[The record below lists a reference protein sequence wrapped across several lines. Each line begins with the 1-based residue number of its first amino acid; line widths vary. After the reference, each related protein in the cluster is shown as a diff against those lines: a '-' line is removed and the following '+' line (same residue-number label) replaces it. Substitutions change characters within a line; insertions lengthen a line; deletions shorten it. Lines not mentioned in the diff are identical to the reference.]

1 MRGGRAAFVGA
12 SLGIWLCAAPTG
24 CAPRPAPSEAP
35 AISGASGPPPPTAGL
50 PIPSFAGLVWAPPSL
65 TAGDLEELAAA
76 LRGDPGVEVVL
87 GPSLSGREQAIAAAL
102 ARLGAIPRSLRQGGL
117 EEVIGATGAPL
128 RALPPSSTGRPRF
141 DASALQSMR
150 PTGAARL
157 YVEDAALDPGGW
169 RSLPAYTVGSCE
181 EALVALAAG
190 QERSLAMLAPFLDH
204 ADAALSAAFQGQL
217 AARLPGL
224 TAGLAGFSRPLPR
237 TEFTDDAGFLRHQ
250 CGHRYWR
257 LARQF
262 EECLT
267 GERCA
272 RTPQIFLIDGARV
285 GAVEGDLFIDQ
296 DCPGRVGFDAVAA
309 FREIGREAAH
319 VALEGLS
326 AEWSVLADRLGL
338 ITEVAAALE
347 DLCAPRR
354 RRFSDEAIAGLQA
367 RFAGLGAAL
376 GSADLGLREGAWVIE
391 DGLFHVPGLGPARQ
405 LARFA
410 AGKGSPNSELRVG
423 ARRLRAEGLR
433 AARCVGEAEGL
444 PLALAL
450 YDAAGAPRFL
460 GFLFAEELVCGELG
474 PR

>member
-1 MRGGRAAFVGA
+1 LGSKTPLSVWNTAGEGQVMVSTEMSSCSSGERAAVVILGGAGVLVPAERLLVAGVVVVEDDLGVG
-12 SLGIWLCAAPTG
+12 
-24 CAPRPAPSEAP
+24 
-35 AISGASGPPPPTAGL
+35 
-50 PIPSFAGLVWAPPSL
+50 
-65 TAGDLEELAAA
+65 LAAA
-76 LRGDPGVEVVL
+76 VGPDGQDRGARAVGGAPARDEV
-87 GPSLSGREQAIAAAL
+87 PAAGAVADAEL
-102 ARLGAIPRSLRQGGL
+102 AGGL
-117 EEVIGATGAPL
+117 GDEDVLDELAVLVLEPDRDLDVRDGL
-128 RALPPSSTGRPRF
+128 V
-141 DASALQSMR
+141 
-150 PTGAARL
+150 
-157 YVEDAALDPGGW
+157 VEL
-169 RSLPAYTVGSCE
+169 
-181 EALVALAAG
+181 
-190 QERSLAMLAPFLDH
+190 LDH

-262 EECLT
+262 EGCLT

-460 GFLFAEELVCGELG
+460 GFFFAEELVCGELG